1 MAAADGGMPKL
12 EIGSECLLL
21 VEGRDEVNLFS
32 ALLKHC
38 LGDERRGG
46 VQIIAAGGRTKFRN
60 NIQAIRNAT
69 ALQLPPRP
77 VGVIRDADNSAD
89 SAFQSVCDA
98 LRHAE
103 YEPPAAYGEI
113 AAGNPPVG
121 VFILPGGAAGGA
133 IETLCRRS
141 VAANDTGRCVEA
153 YIECLKDHGAL
164 RSRNEDKTFAHA
176 YLAAG
181 EDPVARVGEGAQ
193 QGAWDFD
200 SGAFADLSDFLR
212 RLFAPAA

>member
-1 MAAADGGMPKL
+1 METEGGSKPKQT
-12 EIGSECLLL
+12 ICSDRLLL
-21 VEGRDEVNLFS
+21 VEGKDEVNLFD
-32 ALLKHC
+32 ALLTHC
-38 LGDERRGG
+38 LGSGWKQEMQ
-46 VQIIAAGGRTKFRN
+46 VIEAGGKDGFSRTIRTIEIVTRGRPTF
-60 NIQAIRNAT
+60 QAIGA
-69 ALQLPPRP
+69 
-77 VGVIRDADNSAD
+77 IRDADDNAA
-89 SAFQSVCDA
+89 SAFQSVCGA
-98 LRHAE
+98 LRHAG
-103 YEPPAAYGEI
+103 YEPPRIHGEVSS
-113 AAGNPPVG
+113 GNPAVG

-212 RLFAPAA
+212 RLFAPAL